1 MTFKAY
7 KFKVEN
13 PEHSQKIQEH
23 LFSLGYKWYHC
34 GDKVQCTNKSY
45 LFAEVD
51 GSIAHSIHEVTFTEA
66 NNQEVELKETISYE
80 IVPVAPAPKTVEIKI
95 LVNGEEVKY
104 DQTSLTDLLKTLGVN
119 V

>member
-23 LFSLGYKWYHC
+23 LFSLGYSWTHGCSSFFIDMPYLYAEEDGTLAY
-34 GDKVQCTNKSY
+34 GD
-45 LFAEVD
+45 LE
-51 GSIAHSIHEVTFTEA
+51 ETFTEA

>member
-23 LFSLGYKWYHC
+23 LFSLGYSWTHGCSSYFIGMPYLYAEEDGTLAC
-34 GDKVQCTNKSY
+34 G
-45 LFAEVD
+45 AIE
-51 GSIAHSIHEVTFTEA
+51 ETFTED

-80 IVPVAPAPKTVEIKI
+80 IVPVAPEPKTVEIKI
-95 LVNGEEVKY
+95 LLNGEEVKF
-104 DQTSLTDLLKTLGVN
+104 DQTLLTGFLKTLGVN
-119 V
+119 I